1 MKSRN
6 IYICVAVAF
15 LSLNSCTDSWLEPKP
30 LSFHT
35 PEDTYVGVDG
45 FEATLS
51 ACEAEMH
58 DEYNGD
64 GCAILTEM
72 IQSDICVEG
81 TTDKAGPQM
90 DMDKSLLPDMPL
102 DNMDYTRVGWYWTHG
117 YKAIKSAN
125 IIIARI
131 DEGKFANEEDK
142 SRILGQA
149 YFHRAYWYYKL
160 LKFPTP

>member
-125 IIIARI
+125 IIIAGI
-131 DEGKFANEEDK
+131 IN
-142 SRILGQA
+142 
-149 YFHRAYWYYKL
+149 
-160 LKFPTP
+160 

>member
-72 IQSDICVEG
+72 ICLWTIWIILVSDGIGHMV
-81 TTDKAGPQM
+81 TK
-90 DMDKSLLPDMPL
+90 PL
-102 DNMDYTRVGWYWTHG
+102 NLQ
-117 YKAIKSAN
+117 I
-125 IIIARI
+125 
-131 DEGKFANEEDK
+131 
-142 SRILGQA
+142 
-149 YFHRAYWYYKL
+149 
-160 LKFPTP
+160 

>member
-1 MKSRN
+1 
-6 IYICVAVAF
+6 
-15 LSLNSCTDSWLEPKP
+15 
-30 LSFHT
+30 
-35 PEDTYVGVDG
+35 
-45 FEATLS
+45 
-51 ACEAEMH
+51 MH

-125 IIIARI
+125 IIIAI
-131 DEGKFANEEDK
+131 NKVANIIFTHNCFSSIPVLK
-142 SRILGQA
+142 TFLSTPSK
-149 YFHRAYWYYKL
+149 HKL
-160 LKFPTP
+160 NTTI

>member
-58 DEYNGD
+58 DEYIWRWMCHPYRD
-64 GCAILTEM
+64 DTI
-72 IQSDICVEG
+72 
-81 TTDKAGPQM
+81 
-90 DMDKSLLPDMPL
+90 
-102 DNMDYTRVGWYWTHG
+102 G
-117 YKAIKSAN
+117 YLCGRN
-125 IIIARI
+125 
-131 DEGKFANEEDK
+131 
-142 SRILGQA
+142 
-149 YFHRAYWYYKL
+149 Y
-160 LKFPTP
+160 

>member
-35 PEDTYVGVDG
+35 PEDT
-45 FEATLS
+45 
-51 ACEAEMH
+51 
-58 DEYNGD
+58 YNGD

-142 SRILGQA
+142 SRIRLRIG
-149 YFHRAYWYYKL
+149 R
-160 LKFPTP
+160 T

>member
-51 ACEAEMH
+51 ACEAKCTMSIMEM
-58 DEYNGD
+58 D
-64 GCAILTEM
+64 
-72 IQSDICVEG
+72 V
-81 TTDKAGPQM
+81 P
-90 DMDKSLLPDMPL
+90 SLQ
-102 DNMDYTRVGWYWTHG
+102 R
-117 YKAIKSAN
+117 
-125 IIIARI
+125 
-131 DEGKFANEEDK
+131 
-142 SRILGQA
+142 
-149 YFHRAYWYYKL
+149 
-160 LKFPTP
+160 

>member
-51 ACEAEMH
+51 
-58 DEYNGD
+58 DR
-64 GCAILTEM
+64 
-72 IQSDICVEG
+72 
-81 TTDKAGPQM
+81 
-90 DMDKSLLPDMPL
+90 KS
-102 DNMDYTRVGWYWTHG
+102 VV
-117 YKAIKSAN
+117 
-125 IIIARI
+125 
-131 DEGKFANEEDK
+131 
-142 SRILGQA
+142 
-149 YFHRAYWYYKL
+149 
-160 LKFPTP
+160 

>member
-90 DMDKSLLPDMPL
+90 DMDKSLLNL
-102 DNMDYTRVGWYWTHG
+102 Q
-117 YKAIKSAN
+117 I
-125 IIIARI
+125 
-131 DEGKFANEEDK
+131 
-142 SRILGQA
+142 
-149 YFHRAYWYYKL
+149 
-160 LKFPTP
+160 

>member
-51 ACEAEMH
+51 ACEAEM
-58 DEYNGD
+58 
-64 GCAILTEM
+64 
-72 IQSDICVEG
+72 Q
-81 TTDKAGPQM
+81 AG
-90 DMDKSLLPDMPL
+90 
-102 DNMDYTRVGWYWTHG
+102 WTFCMVRP
-117 YKAIKSAN
+117 
-125 IIIARI
+125 III
-131 DEGKFANEEDK
+131 D
-142 SRILGQA
+142 
-149 YFHRAYWYYKL
+149 
-160 LKFPTP
+160 